1 MSYSIQELA
10 TLAGISVR
18 TLYHYDEIGLLVP
31 KRDLHNG
38 YRVYSDQDISR
49 LQDILI
55 LRNLEIGLQE
65 IKSIIDAPTFKKID
79 FLETFIKRAE
89 NKKREAEQLVTTITK
104 TIRHL
109 KNNIY
114 MDDKDLYEGLQ
125 EDKIDVI
132 KTETKDR
139 WGDTDAYAES
149 VTRTSNMSKEDW
161 RVYKERQN
169 KLMQDLATKMP
180 LGHDHPKVQVLIQ
193 VHYDSLRMFYTP
205 SKEIYLGLAELYITD
220 ERFGSYF
227 EKYALGLALFMNK
240 AMKEFVR
247 RM

>member
-1 MSYSIQELA
+1 M
-10 TLAGISVR
+10 AGISVR

-31 KRDLHNG
+31 KRDIHNG

-65 IKSIIDAPTFKKID
+65 IKSIIEAPTFKKID
-79 FLETFIKRAE
+79 FLETYIKRAE
-89 NKKREAEQLVTTITK
+89 NKKRETDQLVTTITK

-109 KNNIY
+109 KNNIH

-125 EDKIDVI
+125 EDEIDSI

-139 WGDTDAYAES
+139 WGDTEVYAES
-149 VTRTSNMSKEDW
+149 VARTANMSKEDW
-161 RVYKERQN
+161 KRYKEKQN
-169 KLMQDLATKMP
+169 DLMQNLAANIS
-180 LGHDHPKVQVLIQ
+180 LGYDHPKVQILIQ
-193 VHYDSLRMFYTP
+193 THYESLRTFYTP

-220 ERFGSYF
+220 ERFSSYF